1 MSKDYSESILHC
13 YRQLFAH
20 ATPPANFDQLIENA
34 PLNEMGQKVIPFMD
48 HEIDEELMDSI
59 IEDTMNAYKI
69 KGKILKHQF
78 RTTIYLGCSPKS
90 KRPC

>member
-20 ATPPANFDQLIENA
+20 ATPPANFDQLVENA
-34 PLNEMGQKVIPFMD
+34 PLNEMGQKEIPFMD

-59 IEDTMNAYKI
+59 INDTMKAYKI
-69 KGKILKHQF
+69 KDKTIQSRF

-90 KRPC
+90 KKAC